1 MILIFKFYL
10 PILLGGQ
17 GGKCWRIITKQ
28 QVVASDFSQLQK
40 VTSSNFSSL
49 FAIIKTSTGRSL
61 LLFLVER
68 KSLYKKWSYTPWQ
81 QQQQKIEMKPLNT
94 PLVVVSWYI
103 LSTLLLTRSTHIKKR
118 RNGKKSFKSWKTC
131 FLFIFQVN
139 YIKIYFLRCFQ
150 VENPGRSMVTKQ

>member
-103 LSTLLLTRSTHIKKR
+103 LSTLLLTRSTHIKK
-118 RNGKKSFKSWKTC
+118 KEKWQEI
-131 FLFIFQVN
+131 LQV
-139 YIKIYFLRCFQ
+139 
-150 VENPGRSMVTKQ
+150 VENLFSFYIPSKLYKDLFFAMLSSRKSR